1 MPHAFSRRL
10 GRAGSSAGAP
20 GARCCTPAACRPTG
34 ALTRRAPST
43 RPPGTIGALPLHS
56 CRHGAL
62 LHNEVPG
69 ITIPDP
75 VRACRRG
82 AGDRALRV
90 GLDLAHARV
99 HEVRRRHAGTSLMPS
114 FGRFDV
120 VAEVLDA
127 VH

>member
-10 GRAGSSAGAP
+10 GGGRILCGGAR
-20 GARCCTPAACRPTG
+20 ARCCTPAACRPTG
-34 ALTRRAPST
+34 ASTRRAPST
-43 RPPGTIGALPLHS
+43 RPPGTVGALPLHS
-56 CRHGAL
+56 GRHGEL

-69 ITIPDP
+69 ITIPAP
-75 VRACRRG
+75 VRACLRG

-90 GLDLAHARV
+90 GFDLAHARV
-99 HEVRRRHAGTSLMPS
+99 HEVRRRHAGTDLMPS
-114 FGRFDV
+114 FGRFEV